1 MSHAA
6 EQNREQY
13 GKKRQFGFDEK
24 RKQHGKPANECG
36 VSDADFGIFPANR
49 IEDTADGGSVLFGG
63 GFIKCLQRCRA
74 DTAFKQVKIHK
85 RLLCS
90 GEQAVGFGTELHE
103 HEPRN
108 DNAECDGN
116 KLAEKPGK
124 GIEKAPFGTHGYFTN
139 TSHSVRM
146 MR

>member
-1 MSHAA
+1 MPAA
-6 EQNREQY
+6 L
-13 GKKRQFGFDEK
+13 
-24 RKQHGKPANECG
+24 P
-36 VSDADFGIFPANR
+36 
-49 IEDTADGGSVLFGG
+49 
-63 GFIKCLQRCRA
+63 CRYR
-74 DTAFKQVKIHK
+74 FKQVKIHE

-90 GEQAVGFGTELHE
+90 GEQAIGFGTELHE

>member
-1 MSHAA
+1 M
-6 EQNREQY
+6 Y
-13 GKKRQFGFDEK
+13 GIRF
-24 RKQHGKPANECG
+24 
-36 VSDADFGIFPANR
+36 ADFGIFPANR

-74 DTAFKQVKIHK
+74 DSAFMQVKLHK
-85 RLLCS
+85 RVLCS
-90 GEQAVGFGTELHE
+90 GEQAVGFCTELHE